1 MTDFFL
7 SYTQADRDWAV
18 WIAWVLEAAGFT
30 TKNQAWDFGAGSNFI
45 AEMHKAAA
53 EAERTIA
60 VLSPEYLGSHFG
72 QMEWAAAL
80 AQKKELLPIRVREVE
95 VAGLLAGIVYTDLVG
110 LTGEAARSALLTA
123 ARKERPKPL
132 TEPPFPGQ
140 PPPFPLGITDLPET
154 KLPEIGPLPQGS
166 RMPFAHNPLFVGRE
180 EELRALARQLRAG
193 ETSAVGEIPANLP
206 WSEGCWRRPP
216 WRRASR

>member
-45 AEMHKAAA
+45 AEMHKASA

-72 QMEWAAAL
+72 RMEWTAAL
-80 AQKKELLPIRVREVE
+80 AQKKELLPVRVREVE
-95 VAGLLAGIVYTDLVG
+95 VTGLLAGIVYIPVSKRSMDNSLCQIASAG
-110 LTGEAARSALLTA
+110 PARA
-123 ARKERPKPL
+123 
-132 TEPPFPGQ
+132 
-140 PPPFPLGITDLPET
+140 
-154 KLPEIGPLPQGS
+154 
-166 RMPFAHNPLFVGRE
+166 
-180 EELRALARQLRAG
+180 
-193 ETSAVGEIPANLP
+193 
-206 WSEGCWRRPP
+206 
-216 WRRASR
+216 